1 MPNAEFAK
9 RLSDRVKD
17 ILGLRLNEA
26 ELKALTAKYYEKEK
40 GEFQEER
47 FLRFL
52 KAGVD
57 RFACIHTT
65 RTNAES

>member
-1 MPNAEFAK
+1 MPNAEFAR
-9 RLSDRVKD
+9 RLSDKVKD
-17 ILGLRLNEA
+17 LLGLRLNEQ
-26 ELKALTAKYYEKEK
+26 ELNALTAKYYEKER

-57 RFACIHTT
+57 RY
-65 RTNAES
+65 